1 MTMTDCTTRIRIP
14 ERLFAPAETE
24 RFEGTCELPVLKA
37 GPDLYSFAEP
47 LAWAVDVTNTGDAIL
62 VSGTVEGQ
70 AATACGRCLADAAFD
85 LMGEVEGYF
94 VIGTEDQAS
103 DLDEDECDV
112 LPDDRTIDLLPLIQ
126 AALLLELPL
135 LPLCQDD
142 CQGLCPTCGQNL
154 NEGPCDCAPADA
166 GEEPAPQGPFA
177 KLADLKL
184 D

>member
-85 LMGEVEGYF
+85 LMG
-94 VIGTEDQAS
+94 
-103 DLDEDECDV
+103 
-112 LPDDRTIDLLPLIQ
+112 Q

-154 NEGPCDCAPADA
+154 NEGPCGCAPADA
-166 GEEPAPQGPFA
+166 GEEPTPQGPFA